1 MVGLIY
7 AIYLIFILYAFL
19 QFYWAVH
26 FLLLKI
32 NKPNN
37 SEFQKW
43 SILIPFRNEALNLSS
58 TLDSILNQ
66 SYPNKYFEI
75 ILINDHSSD
84 QSTAVI
90 ETLIQSAA
98 ECQIHLIH
106 NKGFGKKAAI
116 DTGINFCQNE
126 LIITTDADTTRTIDW
141 LKSIN
146 QYFSDKNLQ
155 ILSGPVLQIP
165 KTDNAFHFFQALDY
179 IGLCGISLV
188 AGNRG
193 IFYNA
198 SGANLAFRKNFYS
211 NTLEQRKDAA
221 IASGDDIFLVQQVK
235 NKQDIYFAK
244 DQNLVVYTG
253 TESTWLQ
260 FIAQRLRWGSK
271 SFNYSSLKIPALW
284 SLPVL
289 VSYLLIIL
297 FIFALI
303 KGRQIWFGLFL
314 FGFTIKF
321 VADFALLKVTNDYF
335 KKPRFKYF
343 LIAEFIHIYYL
354 IELSIR
360 IIFFRRYK
368 WKGRLIQK

>member
-58 TLDSILNQ
+58 TLDSILSQ
-66 SYPNKYFEI
+66 SYPTKYFEI

-98 ECQIHLIH
+98 EYQIHLIH

-126 LIITTDADTTRTIDW
+126 LIITTDADTTRTKDW

-165 KTDNAFHFFQALDY
+165 ETDNAFHFFQALDY
-179 IGLCGISLV
+179 MGLCGISLV

-198 SGANLAFRKNFYS
+198 SGANLAFRKYFYS

-221 IASGDDIFLVQQVK
+221 IASGDDIFLVQQAK

-244 DQNLVVYTG
+244 DHNLVVYTG

-260 FIAQRLRWGSK
+260 FIAQRLRWVSK
-271 SFNYSSLKIPALW
+271 SFNY
-284 SLPVL
+284 
-289 VSYLLIIL
+289 
-297 FIFALI
+297 
-303 KGRQIWFGLFL
+303 
-314 FGFTIKF
+314 
-321 VADFALLKVTNDYF
+321 
-335 KKPRFKYF
+335 
-343 LIAEFIHIYYL
+343 
-354 IELSIR
+354 
-360 IIFFRRYK
+360 
-368 WKGRLIQK
+368 

>member
-198 SGANLAFRKNFYS
+198 SGANLAFRKNFY
-211 NTLEQRKDAA
+211 
-221 IASGDDIFLVQQVK
+221 
-235 NKQDIYFAK
+235 
-244 DQNLVVYTG
+244 LVVYTG